1 MFTVSM
7 RVLQVS
13 PVEQKIQ
20 LPVDAKILKI
30 EMTTGSD
37 SGGKTFL
44 GIHYQTF
51 GSTTLIDRYFWSV
64 NNNQIV
70 DDEKYGPFSYL
81 ATVTTLRGLVHVFE
95 RHINP

>member
-7 RVLQVS
+7 RLLQVS
-13 PVEQKIQ
+13 PVEQVIQ
-20 LPVDAKILKI
+20 LPSDAKILKI
-30 EMTTGSD
+30 EVGAGSD
-37 SGGKTFL
+37 HGGKTFL
-44 GIHYQTF
+44 GVHYQTF
-51 GSTTLIDRYFWSV
+51 GSAFFVNRYFWTV
-64 NNNQIV
+64 NNNQNV